1 MAESKRTFQSAKMD
15 KDIDDRLLP
24 AGTYRDALNVS
35 VEFSEDGNVGALE
48 NLKGNELIIGQ
59 NITGLSAS
67 SNPNAKVIG
76 SVAHPEENKIYY
88 FVTGDTSDGIFE
100 YDVTNNAVS
109 TIIIDSSTPPPTPT
123 ELNFVFS
130 DALATA
136 SVAVNGAITV
146 SSSRGEI
153 SSLTEDFNE
162 TVSTSTVRN
171 ISVRVLVPQGYS
183 NTGEY
188 VYGDLNATQAAIAA
202 PPADS
207 IVILEPTNLEKTT
220 VTLNAKYT
228 QDAAGITDIGFYYIK
243 NTGGSDTIS
252 SYSNKFVITKLI
264 GNSANISSGR
274 PTWSDPFDGVA
285 SSDVTVIDGDGNTIS
300 SSNWT
305 YEQYAGAQPSTI
317 EFNSGYTP
325 VLPVTVAQTSTLTTV
340 TDALSKASIYGSGT
354 QVSLSSN
361 ITSPFKTDVT
371 GLDSDSEYA
380 ALAYV
385 TNTSGTTYSNVL
397 NFKTKAASYSV
408 FPSGEFIWTTNI
420 GVSGSTPDAVDIRN
434 IGYGPFN
441 KNNKTYLFAAYPN
454 APGQTDTTVTVS
466 HIQAYNEFGSIISL
480 AQNFATVSGG
490 TTYMKQ
496 ADTPTATGRYLF
508 QATKSGYTT
517 STYQYAVGSVAYKTT
532 LTVNTTNIHV
542 AAADIN
548 SFQYNVSPNTLV
560 HQLGPT
566 INDAYAYVIIPL
578 NSTATAF
585 TTDTDQPFKSSFN
598 PENLTVTITG
608 HTEGD
613 TWKHYIETASTAIF
627 GRVPGIIIKAKPSVL
642 GTTATLNI
650 TYTT

>member
-1 MAESKRTFQSAKMD
+1 MAESKRTFQAAKMN
-15 KDIDDRLLP
+15 KDIDDRLLQP
-24 AGTYRDALNVS
+24 GTYRDALNVS

-48 NLKGNELIIGQ
+48 NLKGNELIVGQ
-59 NITGLSAS
+59 NITGLSAA

-76 SVAHPEENKIYY
+76 SVAHPEESKIYY

-100 YDVTNNAVS
+100 YDVVADAVS
-109 TIIIDSSTPPPTPT
+109 TIIIDSSTPPPTPV
-123 ELNFVFS
+123 ELEFAFS

-146 SSSRGEI
+146 SCSRGEI
-153 SSLTEDFNE
+153 TSLTEDFDE
-162 TVSTSTVRN
+162 TVSTDTVRD
-171 ISVRVLVPQGYS
+171 ISVRVLVPQEYS
-183 NTGEY
+183 NAGDY
-188 VYGDLNATQAAIAA
+188 VYGDLTATQTAIAA

-207 IVILEPTNLEKTT
+207 IIILEPTNLEKTT

-243 NTGGSDTIS
+243 NTGGSETIS
-252 SYSNKFVITKLI
+252 SYSNKFVITKLV
-264 GNSANISSGR
+264 GNGANISSGS
-274 PTWSDPFDGVA
+274 PNWSDPFDGVA
-285 SSDVTVIDGDGNTIS
+285 SSDVTVIDGDGNTVA

-317 EFNSGYTP
+317 QFNSGYSA
-325 VLPVTVAQTSTLTTV
+325 VLPITVAQTSTLTTV

-371 GLDSDSEYA
+371 GLDSNSEYA

-385 TNTSGTTYSNVL
+385 TNASGTTYSDVL
-397 NFKTKAASYSV
+397 NFKTKDVSYSV
-408 FPSGEFIWTTNI
+408 FPSGEFIWTTNV
-420 GVSGSTPDAVDIRN
+420 GVAGSTPDSVDARN

-441 KNNKTYLFAAYPN
+441 KNNKTYIFAAYPN
-454 APGQTDTTVTVS
+454 SPSLGSTGVTVT
-466 HIQAYNEFGSIISL
+466 HPQAYNEFDSIISL
-480 AQNFATVSGG
+480 AQNFATVASAPS
-490 TTYMKQ
+490 YMKQ
-496 ADTPTATGRYLF
+496 VDTPTATGRYLF
-508 QATKSGYTT
+508 TATKSGYTT
-517 STYQYAVGSVAYKTT
+517 STYQYAVGSIAYKTT

-542 AAADIN
+542 ASANIE
-548 SFQYNVSPNTLV
+548 SYQYNFSPNTLV

-578 NSTATAF
+578 NNTATAF
-585 TTDTDQPFKSSFN
+585 TTDTDQAFKSSFN

-613 TWKHYIETASTAIF
+613 TWKHYIETASSAIF